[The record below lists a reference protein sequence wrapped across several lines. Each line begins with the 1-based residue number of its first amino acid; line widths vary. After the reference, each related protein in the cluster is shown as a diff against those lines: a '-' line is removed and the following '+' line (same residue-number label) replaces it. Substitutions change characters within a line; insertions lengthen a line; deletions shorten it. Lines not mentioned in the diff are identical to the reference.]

1 MQSRFQGT
9 PAIATGPAYEKRWWM
24 LAVLCLS
31 LLIVNLDNMILN
43 VALPTLARELSATA
57 SELQWMVDAYILV
70 FAGLLLTAGALGDR
84 FGRKRTLFAGFAVF
98 AIGSVGAALSSSADA
113 LIAMRVVMGA
123 GGAFIMPSTLSILT
137 NVFPPQERPK
147 AIAIWT
153 GTVALGVPGGPIL
166 GGLLLE
172 HFEWGAVFLINLPI
186 IAVAAVTGS
195 LLIPESRDQTE
206 KPLDPGGALLSIAAL
221 GLLVFAIIE
230 APSNGWTSGATIA
243 SFAVAA
249 LLLAAFVRW
258 ELKRERPM
266 LDLSLFRRP
275 SFTGAALA
283 IALVFFSLFAGIFF
297 LTQYL
302 QFVLGYDP
310 LDAGLRMTP
319 VAVGLILGTIL
330 STRLRPLLGTRF
342 VVAAGLAITA
352 GGLAVLATVSDT
364 SGYSTVLVMF
374 LVAGFGMGLTSAP
387 ATNSIMGSVPRQ
399 QAGIASAV
407 NNTTRPV
414 GGALG
419 VAVLGSIL
427 STAYRSSMEVPTA
440 ALPADAADAARDS
453 IGSAMQVAARIGG
466 PEGEALMLAA
476 RSSFIDA
483 MGTAIL
489 VGVGVA
495 LLGAAVAAT
504 MLPSRRRELQNEA
517 ALTSAHH
524 GPPGM
529 EAAHSHES

>member
-1 MQSRFQGT
+1 
-9 PAIATGPAYEKRWWM
+9 
-24 LAVLCLS
+24 
-31 LLIVNLDNMILN
+31 
-43 VALPTLARELSATA
+43 
-57 SELQWMVDAYILV
+57 
-70 FAGLLLTAGALGDR
+70 
-84 FGRKRTLFAGFAVF
+84 
-98 AIGSVGAALSSSADA
+98 
-113 LIAMRVVMGA
+113 
-123 GGAFIMPSTLSILT
+123 
-137 NVFPPQERPK
+137 
-147 AIAIWT
+147 
-153 GTVALGVPGGPIL
+153 
-166 GGLLLE
+166 
-172 HFEWGAVFLINLPI
+172 
-186 IAVAAVTGS
+186 
-195 LLIPESRDQTE
+195 
-206 KPLDPGGALLSIAAL
+206 
-221 GLLVFAIIE
+221 
-230 APSNGWTSGATIA
+230 
-243 SFAVAA
+243 
-249 LLLAAFVRW
+249 
-258 ELKRERPM
+258 
-266 LDLSLFRRP
+266 
-275 SFTGAALA
+275 
-283 IALVFFSLFAGIFF
+283 
-297 LTQYL
+297 
-302 QFVLGYDP
+302 
-310 LDAGLRMTP
+310 
-319 VAVGLILGTIL
+319 
-330 STRLRPLLGTRF
+330 
-342 VVAAGLAITA
+342 
-352 GGLAVLATVSDT
+352 
-364 SGYSTVLVMF
+364 
-374 LVAGFGMGLTSAP
+374 MGLTSAP